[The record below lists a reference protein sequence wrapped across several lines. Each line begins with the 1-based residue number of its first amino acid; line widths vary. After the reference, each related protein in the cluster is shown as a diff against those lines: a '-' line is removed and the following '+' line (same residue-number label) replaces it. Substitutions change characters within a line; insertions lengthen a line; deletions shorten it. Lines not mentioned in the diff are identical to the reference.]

1 MDDRLPGALQC
12 CLALRFLRSQ
22 DCLALG
28 FGLTGDFSQSF
39 GFGLAGRFRGFRG
52 EASGDL
58 GFFLGSALRF
68 FFQAAAFFRLRFFYA
83 ETRFFSGLGAGCG
96 EITILGSV
104 QIGPRIECR
113 HVLGGRGFAVG
124 KRF

>member
-12 CLALRFLRSQ
+12 RLALRFLRSH
-22 DCLALG
+22 DCLAL
-28 FGLTGDFSQSF
+28 